1 MISPAT
7 IKPPSHSNK
16 HQTVWTLCVPCT
28 LNLFSPLTLHNFVAK
43 SLFAVQNYTCHLTCQ
58 ITVYCHYFLSD
69 LRRNQM
75 QHFSRNIPDSESL
88 CCVWKS
94 TYEDWVLRGWGCTL
108 LLFNISSLSLFLSL
122 SAFLAISPT
131 LKKILSRLH
140 NSPWPKEAYS
150 EVFPEDFSS
159 PKRQRSYVFI
169 RMPNLRQ
176 TGPPSTPLSTSQY
189 SAVTSLSA
197 CNAFNPPWSITY
209 RENLH
214 LFLALTQFFPPRS
227 NKPFT
232 HVSRQWKVDAP
243 FV

>member
-1 MISPAT
+1 MFGCPHMRIGFKKLCLRSPAGWDGSLIAAFWISFHFFSVT
-7 IKPPSHSNK
+7 LRVSRYLSNP
-16 HQTVWTLCVPCT
+16 Q
-28 LNLFSPLTLHNFVAK
+28 K
-43 SLFAVQNYTCHLTCQ
+43 SL
-58 ITVYCHYFLSD
+58 
-69 LRRNQM
+69 LR
-75 QHFSRNIPDSESL
+75 L
-88 CCVWKS
+88 CN
-94 TYEDWVLRGWGCTL
+94 RHG
-108 LLFNISSLSLFLSL
+108 
-122 SAFLAISPT
+122 
-131 LKKILSRLH
+131 
-140 NSPWPKEAYS
+140 PKEAYS

-159 PKRQRSYVFI
+159 PKRQFSYVFT

-232 HVSRQWKVDAP
+232 HVSRQWKSWHAFCLNMTAKTFSLLGKFKICACKKKDDKIKLYA
-243 FV
+243 FKYICRL

>member
-1 MISPAT
+1 M
-7 IKPPSHSNK
+7 
-16 HQTVWTLCVPCT
+16 
-28 LNLFSPLTLHNFVAK
+28 VA
-43 SLFAVQNYTCHLTCQ
+43 
-58 ITVYCHYFLSD
+58 LSCC
-69 LRRNQM
+69 LRR
-75 QHFSRNIPDSESL
+75 
-88 CCVWKS
+88 
-94 TYEDWVLRGWGCTL
+94 
-108 LLFNISSLSLFLSL
+108 LFNRSFLWISSLSFCHSQRLS
-122 SAFLAISPT
+122 ISLQPSKS
-131 LKKILSRLH
+131 LLRLR

-159 PKRQRSYVFI
+159 PKRQCSYVFT

-176 TGPPSTPLSTSQY
+176 TGPPSTPRSTSQY

-232 HVSRQWKVDAP
+232 HVSRQWKSWRAFCLNMTAKTFSLLGKLKIENTQLFARKKDNQIQTCT
-243 FV
+243 FKHICCL

>member
-1 MISPAT
+1 MFGCPWGLGFKKLWLHSPA
-7 IKPPSHSNK
+7 
-16 HQTVWTLCVPCT
+16 VW
-28 LNLFSPLTLHNFVAK
+28 
-43 SLFAVQNYTCHLTCQ
+43 
-58 ITVYCHYFLSD
+58 D
-69 LRRNQM
+69 
-75 QHFSRNIPDSESL
+75 
-88 CCVWKS
+88 
-94 TYEDWVLRGWGCTL
+94 GCL
-108 LLFNISSLSLFLSL
+108 IASYWISSLSLSL
-122 SAFLAISPT
+122 SVT
-131 LKKILSRLH
+131 LSVSRYLSNPQKSLLRLR

-159 PKRQRSYVFI
+159 PKRQCSYVFT

-189 SAVTSLSA
+189 STVTSLSA

-232 HVSRQWKVDAP
+232 HVSCQWKSWCA
-243 FV
+243 FCLNMTAIIFSLLGKFKMQTQLFCLQ